1 VEPLT
6 YANLKTPAYQ
16 RIAKSLRNQILTGE
30 LIPGQKIPSNGELME
45 AWNSSTFTVH
55 TAVQTLIKE
64 GWIEAVRGT
73 GTYVAHFQNRFR
85 CAGIYHGID
94 IFSTEQA
101 SFSRVL
107 HRSLLEQLHALGKD
121 TLVFLDSR
129 PRDQHKK
136 ILPSLNEA
144 ILHRRIQCLIAPT
157 LNQFDSHNLSRL
169 NLPTAFVASELSP
182 CRLDFDR
189 VSLIRDSVRNLAR
202 QGCRSIGI
210 ISNIV
215 TPDDENSLWGDFYPS
230 FRRAVQS
237 EGLVTQPDWIREPRQ
252 QSGDLERHG
261 YEEFK
266 KIWALPSR
274 PDGLIV
280 YPDHVARGAIM
291 GILDSGRQTV
301 TQHMKFI
308 FHRNSQFGFL
318 CPVPATWAISDEAQL
333 ATELIRMIQKQ
344 FDGEKISPVLIPHS
358 FKGDPGEV

>member
-1 VEPLT
+1 MEPLT
-6 YANLKTPAYQ
+6 DAELKTPAYQ
-16 RIAKSLRNQILTGE
+16 RIANKLRNQILTGE
-30 LIPGQKIPSNGELME
+30 LVPGQKIPSSGELME
-45 AWNSSTFTVH
+45 AWNSSSFTIH
-55 TAVQTLIKE
+55 KAAQTLIKE

-73 GTYVAHFQNRFR
+73 GTYVAQFQNRFR

-94 IFSTEQA
+94 IFSTEKA

-107 HRSLLEQLHALGKD
+107 HASLLEQLHALGKD

-129 PRDQHKK
+129 PRNQHKTV
-136 ILPSLNEA
+136 LPSLAEA

-157 LNQFDSHNLSRL
+157 LNQFDSHNL
-169 NLPTAFVASELSP
+169 NPVTLPTAFVASDLSP
-182 CRLDFDR
+182 HRLDFDR
-189 VSLIRDSVRNLAR
+189 VGLIRESVRNLAR

-210 ISNIV
+210 ISSVV

-237 EGLVTQPDWIREPRQ
+237 EGLLTQPEWIREPRLP
-252 QSGDLERHG
+252 SDDLERHG
-261 YEEFK
+261 YQEFK
-266 KIWALPSR
+266 KIWALPNR

-280 YPDHVARGAIM
+280 YPDHVVRGAIM
-291 GILDSGRQTV
+291 GILDSGRQAV
-301 TQHMKFI
+301 TQQMKFI

-333 ATELIRMIQKQ
+333 ATEMIRMVQKQ

-358 FKGDPGEV
+358 FKSDPGEA

>member
-1 VEPLT
+1 
-6 YANLKTPAYQ
+6 
-16 RIAKSLRNQILTGE
+16 
-30 LIPGQKIPSNGELME
+30 ME
-45 AWNSSTFTVH
+45 AWNMSSFTIH
-55 TAVQTLIKE
+55 KAAQTLIKE

-85 CAGIYHGID
+85 CAGIYHGFD
-94 IFSTEQA
+94 IFSTERA

-129 PRDQHKK
+129 PQDQQKK
-136 ILPSLNEA
+136 ILPALTEA
-144 ILHRRIQCLIAPT
+144 IQHRRIQCLIAPT
-157 LNQFDSHNLSRL
+157 LNQFDSQNLSRL
-169 NLPTAFVASELSP
+169 SVPTAFVASDLSP
-182 CRLDFDR
+182 RRLDFDR
-189 VSLIRDSVRNLAR
+189 AGLIRDSVRNLAR

-210 ISNIV
+210 ISSVV

-237 EGLVTQPDWIREPRQ
+237 EGLVTQPEWIREPQELDR
-252 QSGDLERHG
+252 DLERHG
-261 YEEFK
+261 YQEFK
-266 KIWALPSR
+266 AIWALPSR

-291 GILDSGRQTV
+291 GILDSGRQAV
-301 TQHMKFI
+301 TRQMKFV

-333 ATELIRMIQKQ
+333 ATEMIRMIQKQ

-358 FKGDPGEV
+358 FQSDPGEV